1 MKVTQEKLP
10 DSQISL
16 EIEVPAETSKSTYD
30 KVVQNLARSTDI
42 PGFRKGKIPRQILIQ
57 RLGTQKIKAVALE
70 ELIQKSLEAALK
82 QEAITSLGNYKLR
95 SDFEELLTGFEP
107 GSPLVFAASV
117 DVPPT
122 VELGDYQSLEVT
134 AEEVVQKPEA
144 IAEWLQERQE
154 KEANLIPVEDRGAQM
169 GDVAIVDYLGK
180 YTEGDDQVIPGIEG
194 TYLEVDMSEGRFI
207 DGMVEGIVGMTLD
220 ETRSIP
226 LVFPAD
232 YPREDL
238 ATKAV
243 TFTITLKELKAK
255 QLPELDDN
263 FAQEISDH
271 ESLEALKAS
280 LEERFSEECAQKTQA
295 NIETAILKQMVEIAQ
310 VDLPETLVEQE
321 VTQVLMQTAR
331 QMERLGLDIRSLFTP
346 ENLEQMRSNAKPEA
360 IERLTQRLVIEK
372 VAALEGIEV
381 EPSEKKERIAE
392 ITAQI
397 NPQDLDFNKLNTA
410 VAEELIAE
418 KTLAWLVQKVKVTLV
433 PEAEASTE
441 EE

>member
-1 MKVTQEKLP
+1 
-10 DSQISL
+10 
-16 EIEVPAETSKSTYD
+16 
-30 KVVQNLARSTDI
+30 
-42 PGFRKGKIPRQILIQ
+42 
-57 RLGTQKIKAVALE
+57 
-70 ELIQKSLEAALK
+70 
-82 QEAITSLGNYKLR
+82 
-95 SDFEELLTGFEP
+95 
-107 GSPLVFAASV
+107 
-117 DVPPT
+117 
-122 VELGDYQSLEVT
+122 LEVT

-255 QLPELDDN
+255 QLPQLDDN

-295 NIETAILKQMVEIAQ
+295 NIESAILKQMVEIAQ

-360 IERLTQRLVIEK
+360 IERLTQRLVVEK